1 MKYLVIT
8 FAQELPDGRIFRHHK
23 KTYNVGSANRE
34 RGAYESA
41 EYNDALSDE
50 ADWLK
55 AADHFV
61 IKQRS
66 N

>member
-1 MKYLVIT
+1 MKYLIIT

-23 KTYNVGSANRE
+23 RTYNVGSTDRD
-34 RGAYESA
+34 RGAYENA

-50 ADWLK
+50 SDWLK
-55 AADHFV
+55 VPGHFV

>member
-23 KTYNVGSANRE
+23 RTYNTGLPYELKSTAELTDANDSNNDE
-34 RGAYESA
+34 R
-41 EYNDALSDE
+41 
-50 ADWLK
+50 DWLK
-55 AADHFV
+55 VPGHFV